1 MAAVVNNIKIGG
13 PAEAVFDLV
22 TTARFWAEWHP
33 ATRAVGGVT
42 QRPYRLGDTVQE
54 KGQLGPSEFLVTWK
68 VIEHASPTRI
78 VLECQTP
85 PAKIAYTFRPC
96 DGGVEYSRSLEYDET
111 SLHAVAP
118 NPRAIE
124 EFMHRQSEEALGRL
138 KALVE
143 KILREEE
150 VKLA

>member
-1 MAAVVNNIKIGG
+1 MRY
-13 PAEAVFDLV
+13 E
-22 TTARFWAEWHP
+22 FWDSSA
-33 ATRAVGGVT
+33 
-42 QRPYRLGDTVQE
+42 
-54 KGQLGPSEFLVTWK
+54 LVTWK

-85 PAKIAYTFRPC
+85 PATITYTFRPC

-118 NPRAIE
+118 NPRNRGIHA
-124 EFMHRQSEEALGRL
+124 SPVGRGDRTV
-138 KALVE
+138 KGVVE

-150 VKLA
+150 TKLGERSRDGHSFLL

>member
-1 MAAVVNNIKIGG
+1 MTPPKG
-13 PAEAVFDLV
+13 
-22 TTARFWAEWHP
+22 W
-33 ATRAVGGVT
+33 T

-85 PAKIAYTFRPC
+85 PATITYTFRPC
-96 DGGVEYSRSLEYDET
+96 DGGVQYSRSLEYDET

-150 VKLA
+150 TKLA